1 MGKVLDRLREKRA
14 NNSVITAEDSSFQ
27 VGNENPQEA
36 HVVSN
41 TGKQEVKANN
51 PPKNEEE
58 ATSNQEVK
66 PINTEAIKIDMPHI
80 DLSYKDNPSIANNK
94 NGDADIAEYYNDQV
108 EGVANQKDFFGVVQ
122 PVAQNNVETQATEE
136 TPQTNASVQG
146 NGTPTAEDIIKGTWQ
161 KPDASHLTIVNDMK
175 QANTGVEVPKIENN
189 APTEKMVKENPLAI
203 GLEAYTM
210 NQVIDKAK
218 TMEGGLSKEGNIE
231 KAMKELGVDNMRFD
245 LDTIDN
251 TYNGETITPKTQ
263 EAETPQATQEEEE
276 TKLYGD
282 DWLYEF
288 SKINPKPNVL
298 ADLGFHGFEKYSV
311 PDNLLKLWGK
321 DFNAAVD
328 SITDENG
335 NHLTDEQ
342 KKRIKRRIRGVRA
355 GQALMQIANIATQ
368 AAAVSQGGTP
378 VKMDNSSILGKIH
391 NQAQAKQDAWLKQ
404 ALKAKETANKDKMD
418 MLNYQLD
425 WMKYQNDLQGKIN
438 DANIKK
444 AQLALDA
451 EKAEIDRQYKEK
463 LLNNA
468 QYRAET
474 ARIKANKEAVENGDE
489 NAIKEINANAK
500 LRDDFKII
508 KTKDGTVVIP
518 YANLEQIYS
527 ELSKLEPNNQG
538 DGETSKESNPYRIS
552 LGDNTEDVKTKLLGA
567 VTSLINKHGYDKIKK
582 YMVNDKATAER
593 VLKAYGRGNKIYFNT
608 GD

>member
-1 MGKVLDRLREKRA
+1 MGKVIDKIRAKRA

-27 VGNENPQEA
+27 VGNEEPQEA
-36 HVVSN
+36 NVVSN
-41 TGKQEVKANN
+41 TTEQEK
-51 PPKNEEE
+51 K
-58 ATSNQEVK
+58 TK
-66 PINTEAIKIDMPHI
+66 PINTEIPQV
-80 DLSYKDNPSIANNK
+80 DLSHEANPVISVGDFNNK
-94 NGDADIAEYYNDQV
+94 EQ
-108 EGVANQKDFFGVVQ
+108 EANTQKDFFGLE
-122 PVAQNNVETQATEE
+122 NSLSN
-136 TPQTNASVQG
+136 
-146 NGTPTAEDIIKGTWQ
+146 WQ
-161 KPDASHLTIVNDMK
+161 KPNVPQGDIPDESKLTIVEDIKNNK
-175 QANTGVEVPKIENN
+175 ELKSTTTPSESQAIYNMYMDSVIER
-189 APTEKMVKENPLAI
+189 
-203 GLEAYTM
+203 
-210 NQVIDKAK
+210 AK
-218 TMEGGLSKEGNIE
+218 GMEGGLTSENIQ
-231 KAMKELGVDNMRFD
+231 KAQQELSVPRLKQSS
-245 LDTIDN
+245 LDTN
-251 TYNGETITPKTQ
+251 ITFEEKKEEQPKT
-263 EAETPQATQEEEE
+263 AETPQATEE
-276 TKLYGD
+276 KKQFGD

-298 ADLGFHGFEKYSV
+298 SDLGFHGFEKHSV
-311 PDNLLKLWGK
+311 PDNLLNLWGK
-321 DFNAAVD
+321 DLKGAID
-328 SITDENG
+328 DIKDENG
-335 NHLTDEQ
+335 NSLTDEQ
-342 KKRIKRRIRGVRA
+342 KKKILRRIRGVRA

-404 ALKAKETANKDKMD
+404 AIKAKETANKDKMD

-451 EKAEIDRQYKEK
+451 EKAEIDRQYKER

-474 ARIKANKEAVENGDE
+474 ARIKANKEAVEKGDE
-489 NAIKEINANAK
+489 NTIKEINANAK
-500 LRDDFKII
+500 LRDDFKVI

-538 DGETSKESNPYRIS
+538 DGETSNQSDAYSTSI
-552 LGDNTEDVKTKLLGA
+552 GGNTKDVKTKLLGA